1 MCYASDMDTRA
12 ATHFLLRHGQA
23 PWHLVGRLLT
33 DRDSMGR
40 EVAIDP
46 VTAGEMRD
54 DRPAFIL
61 STEGEATDGH
71 VVRQYWDLDRAASV
85 GVPVLWSHDAGQLL
99 GQWEDLA
106 VRDLPSG
113 RALVGRAR
121 LSATKAQAIEA
132 REMIR
137 EGILRAV
144 SVGWRP
150 GRMARRGELDPGDPL
165 YRSPE
170 DGDCGEAREGSVMG
184 TPDEPNELVE
194 GSLCSTPADPRAMV
208 TSRIIDSAARSA
220 GALTAGGAV
229 PTGADAL
236 TRLYRL
242 ASADP
247 TVRAYLGSQAIRAT
261 EPGMNDL
268 ARRLA
273 AIEARLA
280 TQTTAPPMALD
291 PALLSIDH
299 ILRS

>member
-1 MCYASDMDTRA
+1 MDTRA

-40 EVAIDP
+40 EVMLDP

-85 GVPVLWSHDAGQLL
+85 GVPVLWSHDPGQLR

-106 VRDLPSG
+106 VRDLPGG
-113 RALVGRAR
+113 RSLVGRAR
-121 LSATKAQAIEA
+121 MSATNSHAIEL

-144 SVGWRP
+144 SVGWQP
-150 GRMARRGELDPGDPL
+150 GEMVRRGELDPGDPL
-165 YRSPE
+165 YRAPE

-184 TPDEPNELVE
+184 SAKSPNRLIECSLV
-194 GSLCSTPADPRAMV
+194 STPADPRAVV

-220 GALTAGGAV
+220 GALTSGGAV

-280 TQTTAPPMALD
+280 TQTTAPSVAPD
-291 PALLSIDH
+291 PSLLSIDH

>member
-1 MCYASDMDTRA
+1 MHVDMDTRA
-12 ATHFLLRHGQA
+12 ATHFMLRQGQA
-23 PWHLVGRLLT
+23 PWHLVGHLLA

-46 VTAGEMRD
+46 VTAGEVRD

-61 STEGEATDGH
+61 STEGEASDGH

-85 GVPVLWSHDAGQLL
+85 GVPVLWSHDQGQLR

-121 LSATKAQAIEA
+121 MSTTNGHAIEL

-144 SVGWRP
+144 SVGWQP
-150 GRMARRGELDPGDPL
+150 GEMVRRGDLDPGDPL
-165 YRSPE
+165 YRAPE

-184 TPDEPNELVE
+184 SAKNPNRLIECSLV
-194 GSLCSTPADPRAMV
+194 STPADPRAVV
-208 TSRIIDSAARSA
+208 TSRIIDSAARST

-229 PTGADAL
+229 PTGADVLA
-236 TRLYRL
+236 RLYRL

-247 TVRAYLGSQAIRAT
+247 SVRAYIGSQAIRAT
-261 EPGMNDL
+261 DPMINAL
-268 ARRLA
+268 LRRIVAL
-273 AIEARLA
+273 EARLA
-280 TQTTAPPMALD
+280 TQNTTTPPAAHSGL
-291 PALLSIDH
+291 PWS
-299 ILRS
+299 RS